1 MKMSYWMVLPL
12 ILGISTLSV
21 ACGNPTPEVE
31 EGVGEEEMMEEGD
44 MEAGEMEEGEMEEG
58 EMEEEVM
65 GEEGEE

>member
-31 EGVGEEEMMEEGD
+31 EGVGEEEMMEE
-44 MEAGEMEEGEMEEG
+44 E
-58 EMEEEVM
+58 EMEEEM
-65 GEEGEE
+65 MEEETMEEEGEE